1 MLGGMIHT
9 LVETM
14 DKDKVQEDKMKKLK
28 IAIVTTTFFPQVGGA
43 EYQIKWF
50 AEELAKRG
58 HEVYLFTPY
67 EAEEFI
73 DIDDRGFPKNIA
85 LRKKNANVLSDAF
98 RMFYV
103 FTKRI
108 REIKPDVVHA
118 HFAFSS
124 GFLAVITKLIHKAPV
139 VITSHEDDILV
150 IKEKGYRYGM
160 GLKLHRRL
168 LVNLSLKLCDAN
180 VVVSSPMKKYAI
192 KSGSREKKLHVIPNM
207 YVPPIAEI
215 EDGFIEITKD
225 KYAIPRNKKI
235 LLSVSRLHQQKGLKY
250 LIESV
255 KNIIS
260 YDENVHLVI
269 VGVGEEEEML
279 KRIVK
284 KLDLDNFVTFTGF
297 VDDAEKHALIKGCDV
312 FCMPSLNEAFGI
324 SLFDPMYYG
333 KSIVASNDEGIQEA
347 LGTAGLTVPKKDP
360 ISLSKAIIKILQDE
374 NLREN
379 LSERGRDRY
388 KLFMLDRA
396 IGSYLKIYKEL
407 LRK

>member
-1 MLGGMIHT
+1 MNMLPTKDEGDHT
-9 LVETM
+9 KR
-14 DKDKVQEDKMKKLK
+14 DKDGSMKKLK
-28 IAIVTTTFFPQVGGA
+28 IAIITTTFFPQIGGA

-50 AEELAKRG
+50 AEELAKRD

-67 EAEEFI
+67 DAEEFI
-73 DIDDRGFPKNIA
+73 DVGENGFPKNIA
-85 LRKKNANVLSDAF
+85 LRKRDADIPSDAF
-98 RMFYV
+98 RMFYIFAKWV
-103 FTKRI
+103 RK
-108 REIKPDVVHA
+108 IKPDVVHA

-192 KSGSREKKLHVIPNM
+192 ESGSSEKKLHVIPNM
-207 YVPPIAEI
+207 YVPPITEI
-215 EDGFIEITKD
+215 EDEFIESTKD

-255 KNIIS
+255 KNVIN

-269 VGVGEEEEML
+269 VGVGEEEGRL
-279 KRIVK
+279 KATVEK
-284 KLDLDNFVTFTGF
+284 NNLEKFVTFTGF
-297 VDDAEKHALIKGCDV
+297 VDEMEKHALIKGCDV

-333 KSIVASNDEGIQEA
+333 KSIVASNDEGIREA
-347 LGTAGLTVPKKDP
+347 LGDAGLTVPKKDP
-360 ISLSKAIIKILQDE
+360 VSLSEAIIKTLKDE
-374 NLREN
+374 DLRGN
-379 LSERGRDRY
+379 LSEKGKERY
-388 KLFMLDRA
+388 KLFMPDRA

-407 LRK
+407 LGR